1 MKKFVPLALLASL
14 SPAFATTVQ
23 NLDAVPGAIQHTE
36 GKQIFA
42 EQMAGATPAKGFGE
56 LPQGLS
62 ENQWIG
68 WVAPN
73 ENPNNLILT
82 GAKAWGKEG
91 KYIGIACFAD
101 NQANAGQA
109 KKYADNTCPENYN
122 NGRANKLYL
131 GVFSW
136 QNQQL
141 QPIARSEKPLNQ
153 ISAWNKAAEKES
165 DDESVRP
172 LAYYTKLDLAPYRIA
187 PDTLAFGV
195 RGGYSDAYSGGGAF
209 YEVLEL
215 YTIKDSKIINVFS
228 DLVYYYS
235 DIAGDWNKDGTRQHD
250 ISESKYILKLRS
262 AKTQGFYDLEVV
274 NLQDKSSQIF
284 HWSESLQQYVP

>member
-1 MKKFVPLALLASL
+1 MKKFVPLVLLASL

-23 NLDAVPGAIQHTE
+23 NLDAVPGVIQHTE

-101 NQANAGQA
+101 NQADAGQA

-262 AKTQGFYDLEVV
+262 AKTQGFYDLEVM
-274 NLQDKSSQIF
+274 
-284 HWSESLQQYVP
+284 VPTY

>member
-1 MKKFVPLALLASL
+1 MKKFVPLVLLASL

-23 NLDAVPGAIQHTE
+23 NLDAVPGVIQHTE

-101 NQANAGQA
+101 NQADAGQA

-284 HWSESLQQYVP
+284 HWSDSLHQYVP

>member
-1 MKKFVPLALLASL
+1 MKKFVPLVLLASL

-23 NLDAVPGAIQHTE
+23 NLDAVPGVIQHTE

-101 NQANAGQA
+101 NQADAGQA

-141 QPIARSEKPLNQ
+141 QPIARSEKPINQ